1 MSRSDNQSASGSVLF
16 ILYVADQR
24 RSTDFY
30 QQVLQREPILDV
42 PGMTEFR
49 LNDGAVLG
57 LMPEAGI
64 TRIIGSDP
72 DPASGN
78 GIPRAEL
85 YLPVDEV
92 ETAIAR
98 LLAAGG
104 ILLSAPARRSWG
116 DHAGYGMDP
125 DGHVIAFARQIPATA
140 AD

>member
-1 MSRSDNQSASGSVLF
+1 MRDSPSFSGSVLF
-16 ILYVADQR
+16 ILYVAEQQR
-24 RSTDFY
+24 SRDFY
-30 QQVLQREPILDV
+30 RAVLQSEPILDV

-49 LNDGAVLG
+49 LNDSAILG

-64 TRIIGSDP
+64 ARIIGSEP

-85 YLPVDEV
+85 YLPVDDV
-92 ETAIAR
+92 EAALGR

-104 ILLSAPARRSWG
+104 KLLSAPAARNWG

-125 DGHVIAFARQIPATA
+125 DGHVIAFARPLAAPA